1 MFGLRTADGGAL
13 LFYTDAAELT
23 LTPPQGEVMHL
34 SVPGFYSSG
43 QALTTAGLR
52 YLEQFVT
59 YVPAR
64 GGAGL
69 RVIAD
74 YSGITSRN

>member
-1 MFGLRTADGGAL
+1 MFGLAVAGGGAL

-43 QALTTAGLR
+43 QALSAAGLR
-52 YLEQFVT
+52 YLEQFAT
-59 YVPAR
+59 YVPPR
-64 GGAGL
+64 GGPGP
-69 RVIAD
+69 RVVAD
-74 YSGITSRN
+74 YSAITAAN